1 MIQFQLIPK
10 QLEIALQYLAQGLKA
25 DFNHAKI
32 LVLISALT
40 LPFLITLLRF
50 ASRKLG
56 LAKSI
61 FHLMMGFLLSITAY
75 TIFSLNPQN
84 GVYIVLKY
92 IVVLWVF
99 FEMMRALAESLNGA
113 TWLRLLAAFFFLLL
127 AFIMFAFI
135 DLVALYAEALF
146 ERYRSLYLLTR
157 NIAKG
162 TSTLAFIFFVYSF
175 WPNFKTKVSQRWYR
189 AWRHAMFWIL
199 ALLLSISGLWIGGQ
213 IEFTLKTL
221 IGLSFFSV
229 LVAFW
234 IYLYLNA
241 YHVTHY
247 IYRRVD
253 LEIGETIA
261 LTKHFVRLAF
271 LVFIYSYYRFVNNF
285 LNVNLD
291 AWFEK
296 IKIIESRVYTLTLAD
311 LLWGLYVFAALFS
324 LLMLGAK
331 FLRQLNGGKAIEDL
345 LENLGFLI
353 VFIITLIILRIPW
366 QVIAAVG
373 GALSVGIGI
382 GSSALISNYFASLV
396 LLFSNRLKIGD
407 IVEIQGEIGK
417 ALGGEES
424 IFGWVKDIGAWST
437 TIRSFDH
444 FDVYV
449 PNIAIVADKM
459 VNYSAAGHWVR
470 THFQIEMP
478 CHEGIG
484 DTQMRELIQKS
495 LENLEK
501 SKRQRF
507 RESAVF
513 LIHAT
518 KEQVTYRISL
528 AIDARILGNFR
539 EFQDTVRGHI
549 LAAMEKLIK
558 EPCYNS
564 QTFSNTPE
572 KPND

>member
-1 MIQFQLIPK
+1 VIQFQLIPK

-32 LVLISALT
+32 LIFISALA
-40 LPFLITLLRF
+40 LPLLITLLRF

-56 LAKSI
+56 LTKSI
-61 FHLMMGFLLSITAY
+61 FHLIMSFFLSIIAY
-75 TIFSLNPQN
+75 AIFSLNPQN

-92 IVVLWVF
+92 AVVLWVF

-113 TWLRLLAAFFFLLL
+113 TWLRLLVAFFFLLL

-146 ERYRSLYLLTR
+146 QRYRSLYLLTR

-175 WPNFKTKVSQRWYR
+175 WPNFKTKVPQRWYR

-199 ALLLSISGLWIGGQ
+199 LLLLSISGLWIGGQ
-213 IEFTLKTL
+213 LEFTLKTL

-241 YHVTHY
+241 YRITHY
-247 IYRRVD
+247 IYRQVD

-271 LVFIYSYYRFVNNF
+271 LIFIYSYYRFVNNF
-285 LNVNLD
+285 LSVNLD

-311 LLWGLYVFAALFS
+311 LLWGFYVFAALFS
-324 LLMLGAK
+324 LLMLGAR

-345 LENLGFLI
+345 LENLGFLL

-396 LLFSNRLKIGD
+396 LLF
-407 IVEIQGEIGK
+407 
-417 ALGGEES
+417 
-424 IFGWVKDIGAWST
+424 
-437 TIRSFDH
+437 
-444 FDVYV
+444 
-449 PNIAIVADKM
+449 
-459 VNYSAAGHWVR
+459 
-470 THFQIEMP
+470 
-478 CHEGIG
+478 
-484 DTQMRELIQKS
+484 
-495 LENLEK
+495 
-501 SKRQRF
+501 
-507 RESAVF
+507 
-513 LIHAT
+513 
-518 KEQVTYRISL
+518 
-528 AIDARILGNFR
+528 
-539 EFQDTVRGHI
+539 
-549 LAAMEKLIK
+549 
-558 EPCYNS
+558 
-564 QTFSNTPE
+564 QTA
-572 KPND
+572 